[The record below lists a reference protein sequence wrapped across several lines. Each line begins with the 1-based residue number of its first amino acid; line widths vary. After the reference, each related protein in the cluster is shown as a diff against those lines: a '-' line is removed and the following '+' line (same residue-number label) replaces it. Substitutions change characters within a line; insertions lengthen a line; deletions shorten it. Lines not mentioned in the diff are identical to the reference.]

1 METDQ
6 VNDRSHETDALA
18 AADRRRGRAEL
29 LVMIPLRDWSCA
41 ECGESGDFMFLED
54 GGPHCLDCADLGHLV
69 FLPSG
74 DAALTRRA
82 KKASGLS
89 AVVVRWARTR
99 KRYERQGILV
109 EEEALAKAEE
119 QCLADAVA
127 RERRRERERERR
139 GREDVAFRSDFSAA
153 IVHLFPRCPANRAAA
168 IANHAGARGSGRIGR
183 TAAGRRLDD
192 EAVALAVRASIRHR
206 DTRYDELLMTGVP
219 RAEARELVAADIDRV
234 LRTWTLG

>member
-1 METDQ
+1 M
-6 VNDRSHETDALA
+6 NDRSPET
-18 AADRRRGRAEL
+18 AADRRGGRAEL

-54 GGPHCLDCADLGHLV
+54 SEPHCLDCADLGHLV

-89 AVVVRWARTR
+89 AVVVRWARAR

-109 EEEALAKAEE
+109 EEEALAQAEE

-139 GREDVAFRSDFSAA
+139 GREDVAFRSDFAAA

-192 EAVALAVRASIRHR
+192 EAVTLAVRASIRHR
-206 DTRYDELLMTGVP
+206 DTRYDELLMTGVS

>member
-1 METDQ
+1 M
-6 VNDRSHETDALA
+6 NDRSPET
-18 AADRRRGRAEL
+18 AADRRGGRAEL

-54 GGPHCLDCADLGHLV
+54 SEPHCLDCADLGHLV

-89 AVVVRWARTR
+89 AVVVRWARAR

-109 EEEALAKAEE
+109 EEEALAQAEE
-119 QCLADAVA
+119 QCLADAEA

-139 GREDVAFRSDFSAA
+139 GREDVAFRSDFAAA

-192 EAVALAVRASIRHR
+192 EAVTLAVRASIRHR
-206 DTRYDELLMTGVP
+206 DTRYDELLMTGVS